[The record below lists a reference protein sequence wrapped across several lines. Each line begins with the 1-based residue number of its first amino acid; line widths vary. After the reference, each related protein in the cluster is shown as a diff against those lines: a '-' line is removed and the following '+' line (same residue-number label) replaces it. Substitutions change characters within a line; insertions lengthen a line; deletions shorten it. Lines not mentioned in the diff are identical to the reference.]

1 MNDQFP
7 QNSNEHNPY
16 SAPTADMSYDDEY
29 FEYDTT
35 PFYKA
40 SGRIG
45 RVRFFAYTMM
55 LVLCAMV
62 AMFVLG
68 ILSAILIP
76 MLGES
81 VATVLGVIVM
91 VGIWAGMV
99 YINFAPSIR
108 RLNDLNKT
116 GWISLLYL
124 VPIINLLLWLYLSF
138 ARGDEGLNDY
148 GAPAEPPS
156 TLMTILAL
164 VLPLAFV
171 AMFGILAAIALPAYN
186 NYIERAQSY
195 QLQQEAQVQQMIEE
209 AQKTQ

>member
-1 MNDQFP
+1 MSVHFP

-81 VATVLGVIVM
+81 VATVLGIPVIV
-91 VGIWAGMV
+91 VLWASMV

-124 VPIINLLLWLYLSF
+124 VPIVGILLWIYLSF
-138 ARGDEGLNDY
+138 ARGDEGVNDY

-171 AMFGILAAIALPAYN
+171 AGLGIIAAIALPAYQS
-186 NYIERAQSY
+186 YVERAQ
-195 QLQQEAQVQQMIEE
+195 EAQIQQMIEE
-209 AQKTQ
+209 AQKVQ